1 MDNDGMN
8 GDLLVAGAPND
19 IGISNE
25 TWLSMTP
32 ISQGAA
38 FIFDMQGNEV
48 GDDGAIALAEALQQ
62 MPRFR
67 RLYIGDR
74 IGERGRE
81 ALGRAQS
88 I

>member
-1 MDNDGMN
+1 MGRLVVVALSLELAA
-8 GDLLVAGAPND
+8 LLPGTDVQV
-19 IGISNE
+19 IY
-25 TWLSMTP
+25 
-32 ISQGAA
+32 
-38 FIFDMQGNEV
+38 MQGNEV